1 MENPP
6 GRFRQAPEEEKDAGD
21 VHGGGGHAPVQ
32 AGQADCVSVA
42 ARVVP
47 RRGRQRQRQLQRR
60 RLVVAGRQDERV
72 RLHVHVRPPTG
83 RRDAAV
89 RAVQQPHGQGVQR
102 ARRPGPVHTLFV
114 RPAVQG
120 GRDQLQVSVRRA
132 ACTSGVR
139 RRLCMAGDR
148 ELRRKP

>member
-1 MENPP
+1 MKPFCDCSGTAEGPVENPP

-32 AGQADCVSVA
+32 AGQADCVPVA

-60 RLVVAGRQDERV
+60 GHVVAGRQDERV
-72 RLHVHVRPPTG
+72 RLRVHVRPPAG
-83 RRDAAV
+83 RRDAAAV

-102 ARRPGPVHTLFV
+102 ARRPGPVHTLPV

-120 GRDQLQVSVRRA
+120 GRDQLQVSSRHVARR
-132 ACTSGVR
+132 
-139 RRLCMAGDR
+139 
-148 ELRRKP
+148 